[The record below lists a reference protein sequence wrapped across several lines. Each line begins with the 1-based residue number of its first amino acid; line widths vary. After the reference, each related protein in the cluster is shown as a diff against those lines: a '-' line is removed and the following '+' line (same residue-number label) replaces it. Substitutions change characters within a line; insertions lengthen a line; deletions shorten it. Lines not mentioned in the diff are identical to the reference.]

1 VILEITKKEAA
12 RETAAKEPP
21 RMATT
26 PAATTEVEARD
37 DGAMP
42 LLITVPEKD
51 GKAKAL
57 DISL

>member
-21 RMATT
+21 RRATT
-26 PAATTEVEARD
+26 PAATMEVEARD

-42 LLITVPEKD
+42 LLIAVKENN
-51 GKAKAL
+51 GKAKGA
-57 DISL
+57 